1 MSETEPGK
9 EAASA
14 EDVQMHVPEDF
25 STYSSKQ
32 KEVWFL
38 MYYGSYVR
46 EGEVQGIRED
56 APQDVKEAFE
66 AFLKE
71 EDCPWHDSVKPR

>member
-9 EAASA
+9 EEASVQ
-14 EDVQMHVPEDF
+14 DVHMHVPAEF
-25 STYSSKQ
+25 SSYKAKQ

-38 MYYGSYVR
+38 MYYGNYVR
-46 EGEVQGIRED
+46 EGEVQGIRDD
-56 APQDVKEAFE
+56 APEDVKEAF
-66 AFLKE
+66 ASFLKE